1 VTRVA
6 HAARGV
12 WHAALELAGTRRGA
26 MFLALAA
33 VVVWIVQSL
42 GWPLEAGRDSSAYL
56 LVYVDLF
63 DREVVFP
70 WAMLNRTPLSA
81 LALGGTLE
89 LGHPVLLEAVA
100 ACLFAGSVVAGAL
113 AARTFGRG
121 PAVLVAVGLLLYP
134 GYGIVFHGLTG
145 DTFYAAAFAGW
156 TLLAVRV
163 AASPSTRGFA
173 AVGLG
178 VSALVLMRPSSLPLG
193 AVILALPLFTGGA
206 VRLRLARAGV
216 LLVALGLPL
225 VAWSIHN
232 AVRFDDLALVRGGNA
247 SLPLFRALITDHIVE
262 PDNGP
267 ASQELAQLVER
278 KLLTVEPYRS
288 YGIDLQTFFGEGG
301 ARIHEDL
308 ISLSDREY
316 GWDSDYAILGRVGRE
331 AVKAHP
337 GAYAKGVARSFFDL
351 LDQPLFAGRV
361 AAVDPVSTNG
371 APGDVAA
378 GTASDSNTIVVNGVT
393 LPRPTEGEPIPSE
406 HASAQAS
413 TPDGSIREVWTSPT
427 AHTLV
432 FDDPQREAELFA
444 NGRRID
450 DLVSHFPDRR
460 WSPWLG
466 LQMDRSS
473 KLYPRLWM
481 LVLVG
486 LVGIALRKPWGARI
500 AGVIAA
506 GVLAVLFVTALTVY
520 AVPDY
525 AVVLSPALLLLA
537 AIGLAGDR
545 ARPH

>member
-1 VTRVA
+1 M
-6 HAARGV
+6 
-12 WHAALELAGTRRGA
+12 LELAGTRRGA
-26 MFLALAA
+26 VILVLAA
-33 VVVWIVQSL
+33 IAVWIVQSI
-42 GWPLEAGRDSSAYL
+42 GWPLAAGRDISAYL

-63 DREVVFP
+63 DRDVVFP

-89 LGHPVLLEAVA
+89 LGHPLLLEAVA
-100 ACLFAGSVVAGAL
+100 ACLFAASVLAGAL

-121 PAVLVAVGLLLYP
+121 AAVLVALGLLLYP
-134 GYGIVFHGLTG
+134 GYGIVFHELTG

-156 TLLAVRV
+156 TLLAVRMAV
-163 AASPSTRGFA
+163 RPSTHGFA
-173 AVGLG
+173 LVGLG
-178 VSALVLMRPSSLPLG
+178 VAGLVMMRPSSLPLG
-193 AVILALPLFTGGA
+193 LAVLVLPLLAGGA
-206 VRLRLARAGV
+206 VRVRLIRSGIV
-216 LLVALGLPL
+216 IVALGLPL
-225 VAWSIHN
+225 LAWSIHN
-232 AVRFDDLALVRGGNA
+232 AVRFDDFTLVRGGNA

-267 ASQELAQLVER
+267 ASQELARLVQR

-288 YGIDLQTFFGEGG
+288 YGIDLETFFGEGG

-331 AVKAHP
+331 AVMAHP
-337 GAYAKGVARSFFDL
+337 GAYLKGVARSFFDL
-351 LDQPLFAGRV
+351 LDQPLFAGRT
-361 AAVDPVSTNG
+361 AAVDPVSTDGGTGGG
-371 APGDVAA
+371 AT
-378 GTASDSNTIVVNGVT
+378 GTATDSNTIVVNGVT

-413 TPDGSIREVWTSPT
+413 TLDGSIREVWTSPT
-427 AHTLV
+427 EHTLV

-450 DLVSHFPDRR
+450 ELVSHFPDRR

-486 LVGIALRKPWGARI
+486 VVGIALRKPWGARI
-500 AGVIAA
+500 AGVLAA

-537 AIGLAGDR
+537 AVGLAGDR